1 VDEPED
7 REAPVGETVAHKQR
21 RLFSRGRD
29 TGRVEYFSDAV
40 IAIAVTLLVLDIHV
54 EVRAD
59 ESVFAAV
66 GRDWEQFFA
75 YVLSFLVIGL
85 NWMFH
90 HRRFRVIVR
99 YDTTLV
105 WINLVFLLFIAL
117 VPFPTSLLADQS
129 PNPEVITL
137 YAGMVAILG
146 LLGAAT
152 WAYAYRAGL
161 LSETIDRQLF
171 LYILGNNLLSPL
183 VFGLS
188 IPLAYVLQAL
198 GANPVWA
205 MWFWVLN
212 SLVGIGW
219 TRLRGD
225 TRVRPQRAPG
235 GSA

>member
-1 VDEPED
+1 MDEPED
-7 REAPVGETVAHKQR
+7 RAAPADETVAHKQR
-21 RLFSRGRD
+21 RLFARGRD
-29 TGRVEYFSDAV
+29 TGRIEYFSDAV
-40 IAIAVTLLVLDIHV
+40 IAIAMTLLVLDIHV
-54 EVRAD
+54 EVKAG
-59 ESVFAAV
+59 ENVFEAV

-75 YVLSFLVIGL
+75 YALSFLVIGI

-105 WINLVFLLFIAL
+105 WLNLVFLLFIAL
-117 VPFPTSLLADQS
+117 VPFPTSLLADRA
-129 PNPEVITL
+129 PNPQVITL

-152 WAYAYRAGL
+152 WSYAYRAGL
-161 LSETIDRQLF
+161 MSETIDRPLF
-171 LYILGNNLLSPL
+171 LYILGNNLVSPL

-198 GANPVWA
+198 DVDPAWA
-205 MWFWVLN
+205 MWFWLLN
-212 SLVGIGW
+212 SLGGIAW

-225 TRVRPQRAPG
+225 TRVGPRRA
-235 GSA
+235 AVD